1 MRNTSIRAG
10 TQYLQPLGGGTLI
23 HRDIQIMLT
32 HGLVKVH
39 VVALQSLL
47 SRVSL

>member
-1 MRNTSIRAG
+1 MH
-10 TQYLQPLGGGTLI
+10 TQGHI
-23 HRDIQIMLT
+23 HKDFGELT